1 MLLSEF
7 IKEALSALEGLYP
20 VPEARSLV
28 NLLCEHELG
37 VKSYTHIIEPQYLVP
52 DDKLEGLSSAI
63 DRLAMGEPIQHI
75 IGSASFCGRSFRVS
89 RDVLIPRP
97 ETELLVN
104 EAAKEIL
111 RLRSERGE
119 GSSVRVLDLC
129 TGSGC
134 IAWTLALPPA
144 MAEVVAV
151 DVSEKALE
159 VASSQVFG
167 HEIEERAYARPLFVQ
182 ADILDTEQDFEH
194 GLFNLILSNPP
205 YIKESEKALMRSNVL
220 DYEPHIALFVSDD
233 DPLLFYRAVAKWAT
247 RFLRDGAMGI
257 VEINE
262 TLGDETMA
270 LFRDAGFRE
279 LRLIKDFYNKKRFV
293 SFRK

>member
-75 IGSASFCGRSFRVS
+75 IGSAPFCGRSFRVS

-104 EAAKEIL
+104 EATKEIL

-233 DPLLFYRAVAKWAT
+233 DPLLFYRAIALWAR
-247 RFLRDGAMGI
+247 RFLKEGGMAI